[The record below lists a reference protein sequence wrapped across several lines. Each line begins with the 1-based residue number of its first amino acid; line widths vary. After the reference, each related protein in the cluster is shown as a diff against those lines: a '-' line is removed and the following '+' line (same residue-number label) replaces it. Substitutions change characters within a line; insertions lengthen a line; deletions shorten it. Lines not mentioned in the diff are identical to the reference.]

1 MKIQSI
7 NYNTLAQLEEI
18 KNNANVLSYI
28 LNHKPTSTEQISIKV
43 VTEALDNYKN
53 ICLKVIGD
61 AAIQQELKES
71 HIPLTELADK
81 AGISVIMLFNI
92 ANNFYKGTYASLT
105 KRGYRHSGEFLFP
118 KDYLVYL
125 VEYVWNTAPNL
136 APQLHTACLGLTPE
150 MLFDRLPELPYEPNT
165 DKLLSLNDIGN
176 IVQIDRYIE
185 TYKLQSNWLIQLYR
199 ITKYYALDGKDY
211 LPVPSMDTPILDEAR
226 SKALFCKFPELLNSV
241 QEYWSA
247 GVEVKKTPLDDLVA
261 QATSLAEQL
270 EATLAKIKA
279 MA

>member
-1 MKIQSI
+1 MKIYSI
-7 NYNTLAQLEEI
+7 NYSTLAQLEEI
-18 KNNANVLSYI
+18 KDNPSVLSYI
-28 LNHKPTSTEQISIKV
+28 LNRKPTSTEQIPIKTI
-43 VTEALDNYKN
+43 TEALDNYKN
-53 ICLKVIGD
+53 ICLKVISD
-61 AAIQQELKES
+61 AVAQQELKES
-71 HIPLTELADK
+71 HIPLTELARR
-81 AGISVIMLFNI
+81 AGISIMMLFNI
-92 ANNFYKGTYASLT
+92 ANNFYKGTYASLA
-105 KRGYRHSGEFLFP
+105 KRGYRHSEEFLFP

-150 MLFDRLPELPYEPNT
+150 MLFDCLPELPYEPNT

-226 SKALFCKFPELLNSV
+226 SKALFCKFPELRNSV

-247 GVEVKKTPLDDLVA
+247 GVEVKKNPLDDLVA
-261 QATSLAEQL
+261 QAASLAEQL

>member
-1 MKIQSI
+1 MKTHSI
-7 NYNTLAQLEEI
+7 NYSTLAQLEEI
-18 KNNANVLSYI
+18 KNNASVLSYI
-28 LNHKPTSTEQISIKV
+28 LNRKPTSTEQISITTI
-43 VTEALDNYKN
+43 TEAFNNYKN
-53 ICLKVIGD
+53 VCLKAISD
-61 AAIQQELKES
+61 AVAQQELKES
-71 HIPLTELADK
+71 HVPLTELAYK
-81 AGISVIMLFNI
+81 SGISVIMLFNI
-92 ANNFYKGTYASLT
+92 ANNFYKGTYASLS
-105 KRGYRHSGEFLFP
+105 KRGYRQSGEFLFP

-150 MLFDRLPELPYEPNT
+150 QLFDDLPELPYDPNT

-176 IVQIDRYIE
+176 IVQIDRFIE

-226 SKALFCKFPELLNSV
+226 SKTLFCKFPELRNSV

-247 GVEVKKTPLDDLVA
+247 GVKVKKNPLDDLVA

>member
-1 MKIQSI
+1 MKIYSI
-7 NYNTLAQLEEI
+7 DYNTLTQLEEI
-18 KNNANVLSYI
+18 KDNPSVLSYI
-28 LNHKPTSTEQISIKV
+28 LNRKPTSTEQISIKM

-53 ICLKVIGD
+53 ICLKAING
-61 AAIQQELKES
+61 AAIKQELKES
-71 HIPLTELADK
+71 HIPLTELANK
-81 AGISVIMLFNI
+81 AGISVTMLFNI
-92 ANNFYKGTYASLT
+92 ADNFYKGTYASLA
-105 KRGYRHSGEFLFP
+105 KRGYKHSGEFLFP
-118 KDYLVYL
+118 KNYLVYL

-150 MLFDRLPELPYEPNT
+150 QLFDDLPELPYYRIT
-165 DKLLSLNDIGN
+165 DNLLSLNEIGN
-176 IVQIDRYIE
+176 IVQIDRFIE
-185 TYKLQSNWLIQLYR
+185 TYKLQPNWLIQLYR

-211 LPVPSMDTPILDEAR
+211 LPVHSMDTPCLDEAR

-247 GVEVKKTPLDDLVA
+247 DVEVKKNPLDDLVA
-261 QATSLAEQL
+261 QAASLAEQL

>member
-7 NYNTLAQLEEI
+7 NYNTLAQLAEI
-18 KNNANVLSYI
+18 KNNPIVLSYI
-28 LNHKPTSTEQISIKV
+28 LNRKPTSTEQIPIKV
-43 VTEALDNYKN
+43 VAEALDNYKN
-53 ICLKVIGD
+53 ICLKVITD
-61 AAIQQELKES
+61 AVAQQELKES

-136 APQLHTACLGLTPE
+136 APQLHTACLGLTPKQ
-150 MLFDRLPELPYEPNT
+150 LFDCLPTSSVNPNT

-176 IVQIDRYIE
+176 IVQIDRFIE
-185 TYKLQSNWLIQLYR
+185 TYQLQSNWLIQLYR
-199 ITKYYALDGKDY
+199 ITRYYALDGKDY
-211 LPVPSMDTPILDEAR
+211 LPVPSMDTPILNEAR
-226 SKALFCKFPELLNSV
+226 SKTLFCKFPELRNSV
-241 QEYWSA
+241 QQYWSTD
-247 GVEVKKTPLDDLVA
+247 VEVEQNSLKELKV
-261 QATSLAEQL
+261 QASALAEQL
-270 EATLAKIKA
+270 AITLAKIRA